1 MKHLIF
7 ALVALVASGQAMA
20 DTQHYFRRDGNHVHH
35 LKVTS
40 IGSDVF
46 VAADVDFDPNA
57 NEGTQKHCSAA
68 ISGEAKK
75 TGDNEITFRKH
86 IEGEAKHCV
95 LKISL
100 TADGAKV
107 EQSPECSYYVTG
119 ICHFDSDGKELTRV
133 K

>member
-7 ALVALVASGQAMA
+7 ALVALAASGQAMA

-35 LKVTS
+35 LKITS

-75 TGDNEITFRKH
+75 RPTMKSPFVSISK
-86 IEGEAKHCV
+86 AKPSIV
-95 LKISL
+95 SL
-100 TADGAKV
+100 R
-107 EQSPECSYYVTG
+107 S
-119 ICHFDSDGKELTRV
+119 L
-133 K
+133 

>member
-35 LKVTS
+35 LKITNVA
-40 IGSDVF
+40 GEVF

-57 NEGTQKHCSAA
+57 DEGAQKHCSAA

-86 IEGEAKHCV
+86 IEGEAKHYV
-95 LKISL
+95 LKVSVSPE
-100 TADGAKV
+100 GAKV
-107 EQSPECSYYVTG
+107 EQSAECSYYVTG

>member
-1 MKHLIF
+1 MKHLILAF
-7 ALVALVASGQAMA
+7 VTLVAAGQAMA
-20 DTQHYFRRDGNHVHH
+20 ETEHYFRRDGNHVHH
-35 LKVTS
+35 LKITTVS
-40 IGSDVF
+40 GEVF

-57 NEGTQKHCSAA
+57 NEGNQKHCSAA

-95 LKISL
+95 LKVSL
-100 TADGAKV
+100 TPEAAKV